1 MSATPATQGEAVV
14 LEGAQIDAYR
24 LLMLR
29 RALKLEI
36 ETGMKMWR
44 GVSIPKV
51 LQADG
56 ITTASRKDRAYADLD
71 ALIVSLEIGEH
82 VDLR

>member
-1 MSATPATQGEAVV
+1 MTETTTTETIV
-14 LEGAQIDAYR
+14 LTGAQIPAYR
-24 LLMLR
+24 LLMIR

-44 GVSIPKV
+44 GVSIVKV
-51 LQADG
+51 LKADG
-56 ITTASRKDRAYADLD
+56 ITTASRKDKAYADLD
-71 ALIVSLEIGEH
+71 ALIVDLGIGEH

>member
-1 MSATPATQGEAVV
+1 MNETTTSTT
-14 LEGAQIDAYR
+14 LTGAQIPAYR

-44 GVSIPKV
+44 GVSIVKV
-51 LQADG
+51 LKSEG
-56 ITTASRKDRAYADLD
+56 ITTASRKDKAFADLN
-71 ALIVSLEIGEH
+71 ALIVDLGIGEH
-82 VDLR
+82 VDLT

>member
-1 MSATPATQGEAVV
+1 MTEQPTTLTGD
-14 LEGAQIDAYR
+14 QIPAYR

-44 GVSIPKV
+44 GVSIVKV

-56 ITTASRKDRAYADLD
+56 ITTANRKDKAYADLD
-71 ALIVSLEIGEH
+71 ALVVELGIGEH
-82 VDLR
+82 VDLK

>member
-1 MSATPATQGEAVV
+1 MSTDQTSTGIVLTGE
-14 LEGAQIDAYR
+14 QIPAYR

-44 GVSIPKV
+44 GVSIVKV
-51 LQADG
+51 LTADG
-56 ITTASRKDRAYADLD
+56 ITVARSKRAAYADLD
-71 ALIVSLEIGEH
+71 AYVVRLGVGET
-82 VDLR
+82 VALKN

>member
-1 MSATPATQGEAVV
+1 MSGEAVV
-14 LEGAQIDAYR
+14 LTGAQIPAYR

-44 GVSIPKV
+44 GVSIPQV
-51 LQADG
+51 LKADG
-56 ITTASRKDRAYADLD
+56 ITTASRKDKAYADLD
-71 ALIVSLEIGEH
+71 ARIVSLGIGEH
-82 VDLR
+82 VDLK

>member
-1 MSATPATQGEAVV
+1 MTDTTATESGTIV
-14 LEGAQIDAYR
+14 LTGAQIPAYR

-44 GVSIPKV
+44 GVSIVSV
-51 LQADG
+51 LKADG

-71 ALIVSLEIGEH
+71 AHIVALGIGEK

>member
-1 MSATPATQGEAVV
+1 MTDQTIVLTGE
-14 LEGAQIDAYR
+14 QIPAYR

-44 GVSIPKV
+44 GVSIVKV
-51 LQADG
+51 LKADG
-56 ITTASRKDRAYADLD
+56 ITVASRKDKAYADLD
-71 ALIVSLEIGEH
+71 AYIVYLGIGEH
-82 VDLR
+82 VDLRR

>member
-1 MSATPATQGEAVV
+1 MTDHQPIVLTGE
-14 LEGAQIDAYR
+14 QIPAYR

-44 GVSIPKV
+44 GVSIIKV

-56 ITTASRKDRAYADLD
+56 ITTARSKDKAYADLD
-71 ALIVSLEIGEH
+71 ALIVELGIGDKA
-82 VDLR
+82 DLR

>member
-1 MSATPATQGEAVV
+1 MTDHGFTLTGD
-14 LEGAQIDAYR
+14 QIPAYR

-36 ETGMKMWR
+36 ETSMKMWR
-44 GVSIPKV
+44 GVSIVKV

-56 ITTASRKDRAYADLD
+56 ITAARSKRAAYADLD
-71 ALIVSLEIGEH
+71 AHIVDLGIGEH
-82 VDLR
+82 VDLG

>member
-1 MSATPATQGEAVV
+1 MPNQDQPIV
-14 LEGAQIDAYR
+14 LTGAQIPAYR

-29 RALKLEI
+29 RALKLEV

-44 GVSIPKV
+44 GVSIVKV

-56 ITTASRKDRAYADLD
+56 ITTANRKRAAYADLD
-71 ALIVSLEIGEH
+71 AHVVALGLGES
-82 VDLR
+82 VALKD

>member
-1 MSATPATQGEAVV
+1 MSDTTGTIT
-14 LEGAQIDAYR
+14 LTGAQIPAYR

-44 GVSIPKV
+44 GVSIVNV
-51 LQADG
+51 LRNEG
-56 ITTASRKDRAYADLD
+56 ITEAKRKDKAYADLD
-71 ALIVSLEIGEH
+71 ALVVELGIGEH
-82 VDLR
+82 VDLT

>member
-1 MSATPATQGEAVV
+1 MSDTTTGVT
-14 LEGAQIDAYR
+14 LTGSQIDAYR
-24 LLMLR
+24 LLMIR

-44 GVSIPKV
+44 GVSIVSV
-51 LQADG
+51 LQRDG
-56 ITTASRKDRAYADLD
+56 ITTAKRKDKAYADLD
-71 ALIVSLEIGEH
+71 ALIVSLGIGEK

>member
-1 MSATPATQGEAVV
+1 MATNEPIV

-44 GVSIPKV
+44 GVSIVKV
-51 LQADG
+51 LKADG
-56 ITTASRKDRAYADLD
+56 ITTATKKDKAYADLD
-71 ALIVSLEIGEH
+71 ALIVELGIGAK

>member
-1 MSATPATQGEAVV
+1 MTETTTTETIV
-14 LEGAQIDAYR
+14 LTGAQIPAYR
-24 LLMLR
+24 LLMIR

-44 GVSIPKV
+44 GVSIVKV
-51 LQADG
+51 LKADG

-71 ALIVSLEIGEH
+71 ALIVDLGIGEH

>member
-1 MSATPATQGEAVV
+1 MSATQSEAVV
-14 LEGAQIDAYR
+14 LTGDQIPAYR

-44 GVSIPKV
+44 GVSIPQV

-56 ITTASRKDRAYADLD
+56 ITTAKRKDKAYADLD
-71 ALIVSLEIGEH
+71 ALIVALGIGEH
-82 VDLR
+82 VDLK